1 MKNSLVLG
9 FILILLLTA
18 CSASKTLEKDLTSIS
33 ASNSFFMGI
42 TVKNASNGET
52 IIDFQGDKYFT
63 PASNVKLFTLYAALK
78 TLKDS
83 VSSFEYLITG
93 DSLIMRGAGDPAFLN
108 DSLHVN
114 SIKFLKNKNLKLY
127 LLDKEL
133 DDEEY
138 GAGWSWDDFQF
149 AYMPERSLMPLFGN
163 SIRVVKDK
171 DSMYVRPTFFK
182 DHVNVNEDVS
192 VARALNTNNFYISNS
207 ITSIDK
213 RIPFI
218 TSNQLVADLLS
229 QELGSKVTLIP
240 QTSKRKFIPFKEVL
254 YDSLYSK
261 MMKESDNFI
270 AEQVLLQVGNETVQE
285 YSTRKAIDYVLDSCL
300 VGMPLRPRWVD
311 GSGLSRYNLFSPQS
325 MVFVLNEL
333 YKDIPTDKLM
343 SYFPQGGIDGT
354 LERDFK
360 GQPYIRA
367 KSGTLSNNYC
377 LSGYLTSKKGN
388 LLIFSYMNNHYL
400 ESSSDRKAEMAIFF
414 KNLYENY

>member
-1 MKNSLVLG
+1 M
-9 FILILLLTA
+9 TA

>member
-52 IIDFQGDKYFT
+52 LIDFQGDKYFT